1 MRCRRFA
8 ALLCSLIGVL
18 GPVRAQDAALKDTFE
33 QAKVLWATQGDKDGA
48 AARFEQVLE
57 TLQPKAGTLGA
68 DWLNVLCET
77 CNWLAVLDDRTPAK
91 RPRVQKDL
99 ETILDLDPDFEVDRN
114 VTNARLLGVFEGLR
128 SSRLGKVKVGL
139 DPSGGTLLL
148 DGKPCVLPPGSAKH
162 LPPGMHEFH
171 YGRPGYQSVDQS
183 VDISLRENKPI
194 ELKLVRTSSTLTFNT
209 FPSGAEI
216 VLDGKPLGTT
226 HGHAPASLS
235 PMAQPL
241 GLAPE
246 QLSADFVLT
255 DLAPG
260 KHIIEVRAPC
270 FRTKRIALGEELSTP
285 FADHALEPFKL
296 EPSQGLLSVGSGV
309 PGGEAFLSGRS
320 LGPLPVKDAPVCAGT
335 FDLQVKFPAGGYAQT
350 LEIGEGKS
358 VDLQVRPKPRMAYL
372 GFEGADDFAGRE
384 RILDMLQRFGG
395 PREGGRLSPP
405 GAERDHSGSPPE
417 DQGRQGGRA
426 DLAGPS
432 GPPASRSHRI
442 ELVLATLGG
451 EEEKY
456 LVQPLES
463 DPLEDLAS
471 RMNAEVRL
479 SEPWS
484 GLTLIDLPGEP
495 GPWVLEADEAARK
508 AGVKPSRPLTSLN
521 GKPVPDVRTFRNGL
535 AEAVGGKLVVSQG
548 EGDVTLEPHLQ
559 PVEIPVNASSLC
571 YPLLLADLRL
581 RLPGAAGDEA
591 GLLQLQQALALMHFH
606 LYGKALEVLRDA
618 RVGTSTGVCQG
629 TLDYYIG
636 LNLLRLGNTYL
647 PEATQA
653 LNQSLQYP
661 QATLFGPEGP
671 RVAPLAKQALE
682 DLKP

>member
-1 MRCRRFA
+1 M
-8 ALLCSLIGVL
+8 
-18 GPVRAQDAALKDTFE
+18 
-33 QAKVLWATQGDKDGA
+33 
-48 AARFEQVLE
+48 
-57 TLQPKAGTLGA
+57 
-68 DWLNVLCET
+68 
-77 CNWLAVLDDRTPAK
+77 
-91 RPRVQKDL
+91 
-99 ETILDLDPDFEVDRN
+99 
-114 VTNARLLGVFEGLR
+114 
-128 SSRLGKVKVGL
+128 KVGL

-395 PREGGRLSPP
+395 RVKEVAYLLPAPNETIPEALQRIRAGKEAELTLLARPVP
-405 GAERDHSGSPPE
+405 GKPI
-417 DQGRQGGRA
+417 
-426 DLAGPS
+426 
-432 GPPASRSHRI
+432 HRI